1 MCKALDIAEIDE
13 VITDAGTSAADLA
26 VLERRGVAV
35 RVQPA
40 DYSLAEEVLPYA
52 P

>member
-1 MCKALDIAEIDE
+1 LNIDDIDE

-26 VLERRGVAV
+26 VLQRRGVAV
-35 RVQPA
+35 QVQPA
-40 DYSLAEEVLPYA
+40 DYSLAEEVAPYA